1 MTPVEILQ
9 TQVTQEQ
16 ALAALK
22 GFILSAP
29 NPPDEITLDTP
40 GTPENAFIYGLALA
54 EEYRSEDRAG
64 YAQAA
69 FRSTSPIEYLRI
81 HSADFF
87 GLPVQ
92 IAGYATTL
100 MSVTN
105 ITGNLYGPFEPG
117 ELRVVNDATKAVYEN
132 TAVVTI
138 QPAQL
143 SPFVAWAGSFGVR
156 AIDAGTASN
165 AAVGDIDRLESALDG
180 VTVANTQPAL
190 TVDDESKE
198 SINRRIDARIG
209 LFGVAGAEGLSSG
222 GPATAAESI
231 ALSGRDSGGGCLR
244 ADGTRIQVTR
254 TKLVRDDAT
263 GISTLYVGDD
273 DGPLDPA
280 DLAIVEDEVQFY
292 AEWAT
297 SRIEVANVAS
307 IAITIDADMTI
318 RGSTLSN
325 AQIEALIEAG
335 LPAAS
340 LVVPIGGFDVSPN
353 NAVPIEYLEGALREP
368 LIGKATV
375 VTIAVTLPAA
385 DVLFAANNV
394 ANLQL
399 GTLAITRIT

>member
-16 ALAALK
+16 AFAALK

-29 NPPDEITLDTP
+29 NPPEETTLDTP

-54 EEYRSEDRAG
+54 EEHRSEDRAG

-69 FRSTSPIEYLRI
+69 FRSTAPIEYLRI
-81 HSADFF
+81 HSAEFF

-92 IAGYATTL
+92 VAGYATTL

-117 ELRVVNDATKAVYEN
+117 ELRVVNDTTKAVYEN
-132 TAVVTI
+132 TAAVTI

-143 SPFVAWAGSFGVR
+143 SPFVAWTGSFGVR
-156 AIDAGTASN
+156 AVDPGTASN
-165 AAVGDIDRLESALDG
+165 AAIGDVDRLESALDG
-180 VTVANTQPAL
+180 VTVSNTQPAL
-190 TVDDESKE
+190 TVDDESAE

-209 LFGVAGAEGLSSG
+209 LFGVTGADSLSSG

-244 ADGTRIQVTR
+244 ADGTRIQATR
-254 TKLVRDDAT
+254 TKLVRNDAT

-280 DLAIVEDEVQFY
+280 DLVIVGDEVGWY
-292 AEWAT
+292 AEWVC
-297 SRIEVANVAS
+297 SRIAVANVVAVT
-307 IAITIDADMTI
+307 ITIDADLTI
-318 RGSTLSN
+318 RGSKLSN
-325 AQIEALIEAG
+325 AEIEDLIEAG

-340 LVVPIGGFDVSPN
+340 LAVPIGGFDVSPN

-368 LIGKATV
+368 LIGRATV

-385 DVLFAANNV
+385 DVLFAANEV
-394 ANLQL
+394 AILQL
-399 GTLAITRIT
+399 GTLTITRIT